1 MTVSHPVSG
10 VLYSQL
16 RAMTIPLCGLP
27 EGLVG
32 GQPSFCLALL
42 RKGFTK
48 PYKSLCTLVR
58 SYRTVSPL
66 PVMLL
71 HPSAVCSLL
80 HFPLGRP
87 NLTLVSFLPCE
98 APTFLSNIHCR
109 GHPDNSPSL
118 MSVRR
123 GEEFA

>member
-1 MTVSHPVSG
+1 MSHPVSG
-10 VLYSQL
+10 VLYLHLQ
-16 RAMTIPLCGLP
+16 AMTIPLCGLP
-27 EGLVG
+27 EGFLSVG

-48 PYKSLCTLVR
+48 PYKSLRTLVR